1 MPVERV
7 DSLALELQ
15 AVVSCLVW
23 VRETQPGLGRAER
36 VLTTGLYL
44 QPPIS
49 IFLVMQHKRI
59 SFKSLSVSASF
70 PVTGLLYSFCPI
82 LMFTDYLSNLVLVII
97 LTKLTMW

>member
-15 AVVSCLVW
+15 AAVSCLVW

-49 IFLVMQHKRI
+49 FFFSH
-59 SFKSLSVSASF
+59 A
-70 PVTGLLYSFCPI
+70 T
-82 LMFTDYLSNLVLVII
+82 
-97 LTKLTMW
+97 